1 MSLVGNLKTLSF
13 SDLLQLISANKKTG
27 MLSVNRYGQPRNLF
41 FVKGEII
48 SFISTE
54 QEDWSISQLIFRRK
68 KLDKKECDRAL
79 LLSKSSGRRIV
90 DVLLD
95 SGLVSKA
102 EVLEGLRIRTD
113 EMAFGIFGWEEAE
126 FEFEEGKL
134 PPPGALAL
142 RMNTMGMIMEGAKR
156 VDEWAEVQ
164 KNLPAHDFLLKP
176 NSDPPGEQSRIDLTI
191 DEYQTLLLVDGKRT
205 INEILLESP
214 SGEFTT
220 SKSLSTLISR
230 GLVSKGEKRRVK
242 KNKDDEEK
250 ILLDILFQL
259 YHQCFSLVDEV
270 LLQKVGRGKDDLVNR
285 LMVGQKEHYPYL
297 GKLIKRGTLEKT
309 DFLSLAQE
317 IPGEIRLHQLLDTL
331 NFALSQWLKTVGS
344 ALGKN
349 AKSYVSARIK
359 KEMTPILNRD
369 TGITEK
375 YQLSE
380 EIHRVL
386 CRA

>member
-176 NSDPPGEQSRIDLTI
+176 NSDPPGEQNRIDLTI
-191 DEYQTLLLVDGKRT
+191 NEYQTLLLVDGKRT

>member
-27 MLSVNRYGQPRNLF
+27 MLSVNRYGQRRNLF

-48 SFISTE
+48 SFISSE
-54 QEDWSISQLIFRRK
+54 QEDWSISQLLFRRK

-79 LLSKSSGRRIV
+79 LLSKSSGRRII

-113 EMAFGIFGWEEAE
+113 EMVFGIFGWEEAE
-126 FEFEEGKL
+126 FEFEDGKL

-164 KNLPAHDFLLKP
+164 KNLPAHDFSLKP
-176 NSDPPGEQSRIDLTI
+176 NTDPPAEQGRIDLTI
-191 DEYQTLLLVDGKRT
+191 DEYQTLLLVDRNKT

-214 SGEFTT
+214 LGEFTT
-220 SKSLSTLISR
+220 SKSLSSLISR
-230 GLVSKGEKRRVK
+230 GLVSKGEKRTVRK
-242 KNKDDEEK
+242 DKDDEEK
-250 ILLDILFQL
+250 ILPDILFQL
-259 YHQCFSLVDEV
+259 YHQCFSLADEV

-285 LMVGQKEHYPYL
+285 LMIGQKEHCPSL
-297 GKLIKRGTLEKT
+297 GRLIKRGTLEKT
-309 DFLSLAQE
+309 DFLSFAQE
-317 IPGEIRLHQLLDTL
+317 IPKEIRLHRLLDTL
-331 NFALSQWLKTVGS
+331 NFALSQWLKIVGS

-349 AKSYVSARIK
+349 ARSQLSVRIK
-359 KEMTPILNRD
+359 KEITPILNRD
-369 TGITEK
+369 PGITEK

-386 CRA
+386 SRA